1 MMQKKLIFAYYKPQ
15 LLVPII
21 GLLWSV
27 SSWGLSMIWGYGIL
41 QGTGPSAIVMLFLA
55 VYEKWLWKFP
65 ILKFGNTM
73 PNLNGKYSGKLSFH
87 WNDTNKTK
95 SCEIEI
101 KQTCS
106 NIKVKSVFK
115 KDNENSTQS
124 VSTEA
129 FIKTDEAGDQHLYF
143 YYHNIGSCKHGDTLN
158 QHDGMNVLEII
169 NEGNKIILKGYYFTN
184 RNPQTKGCI
193 EVTRIEGDK

>member
-1 MMQKKLIFAYYKPQ
+1 MKLTFAYYKPQ
-15 LLVPII
+15 FLVPII
-21 GLLWSV
+21 GILWSV

-41 QGTGPSAIVMLFLA
+41 QGTGPSAIVMLFFA

-73 PNLNGKYSGKLSFH
+73 PNLNGEYSGNIVFH
-87 WNDTNKTK
+87 WDGANKTK
-95 SCEIEI
+95 FCGIEI

-115 KDNENSTQS
+115 RDNENSTQS

-193 EVTRIEGDK
+193 EVTRRIEGDK

>member
-1 MMQKKLIFAYYKPQ
+1 MKLTFAYYKPQ
-15 LLVPII
+15 FLVPII

-41 QGTGPSAIVMLFLA
+41 QGTGPSAIIMLFLA

-65 ILKFGNTM
+65 ILKLGNTM
-73 PNLNGKYSGKLSFH
+73 PNLNGKYSGNIAFH
-87 WNDTNKTK
+87 WDGANKTK

-115 KDNENSTQS
+115 RDNENSTQS

-129 FIKTDEAGDQHLYF
+129 FIKTDKAGDQHLYF
-143 YYHNIGSCKHGDTLN
+143 YYHNIGSCKNGDTLGP
-158 QHDGMNVLEII
+158 HDGMNVLEII
-169 NEGNKIILKGYYFTN
+169 NEGKKTILRGYYFTN
-184 RNPQTKGCI
+184 RNPQTKGCM
-193 EVTRIEGDK
+193 ELTRIIEGNK